1 VESAPRTYAAGW
13 IKRGPSGVIGTN
25 KKDATETVEL
35 LLEDAR
41 AGKLQAPVP
50 RDLAD
55 LLDEKG
61 AAFVDYE
68 GWQAI
73 DAVERAAGEPLSRP
87 RVKLTTWENLL
98 GAGRRRAS

>member
-1 VESAPRTYAAGW
+1 
-13 IKRGPSGVIGTN
+13 
-25 KKDATETVEL
+25 
-35 LLEDAR
+35 
-41 AGKLQAPVP
+41 VP

-73 DAVERAAGEPLSRP
+73 DAVEREAGEPLSRP